1 FQFQEAQSG
10 QQQQQVEE
18 LTKQIRQLI
27 DSKEINQ
34 LTQLV
39 RRVLK
44 DNDQNEE
51 IMWGWYSPIKNNR
64 SIMAPMYK
72 PRCIS
77 PLAYALEVNSFD
89 VLRQLVAAG
98 LNPHHVE
105 RVDRRLDEAEDYA
118 LHRDCRFPLLAFWF
132 DIGARMV
139 FGRKIVLDRMEYE
152 LAELVRIG
160 NNVNCLLQHQ
170 VDWKSHFK
178 LRLQML
184 EPLLRN
190 GLHLHDTCVGCPKI
204 RPEQREFSLCLIR
217 LLVDIMT
224 ACDVIGYEDA
234 FLNLF
239 LTFCGTPAQV
249 KHLTDMNIT
258 MDDFLND
265 FSHVASFLH
274 GRKFHN
280 DAEKALFVRQ
290 RRVFYDRVSKVGQ
303 LFVQPLPLYLLARN
317 SVRRCIGGVHF
328 QKRVATLTNLPPML
342 RESIVY
348 LSHGELCQILD

>member
-1 FQFQEAQSG
+1 RPNPDNNNSK
-10 QQQQQVEE
+10 
-18 LTKQIRQLI
+18 TRSSPSKIRQLI

-51 IMWGWYSPIKNNR
+51 IMWGRYSPIKNNR

-98 LNPHHVE
+98 LNPNHVE
-105 RVDRRLDEAEDYA
+105 RRLDEAEDYA

-160 NNVNCLLQHQ
+160 NNVNCLLQH
-170 VDWKSHFK
+170 
-178 LRLQML
+178 QML

-239 LTFCGTPAQV
+239 LTFCGTPAQRETP
-249 KHLTDMNIT
+249 HDMNIT
-258 MDDFLND
+258 MDDF
-265 FSHVASFLH
+265 FKRFLSRGPH
-274 GRKFHN
+274 FLYGRKFHN

-290 RRVFYDRVSKVGQ
+290 RRVFYDR
-303 LFVQPLPLYLLARN
+303 
-317 SVRRCIGGVHF
+317 
-328 QKRVATLTNLPPML
+328 
-342 RESIVY
+342 
-348 LSHGELCQILD
+348 

>member
-1 FQFQEAQSG
+1 EAQSG
-10 QQQQQVEE
+10 QQQQQDEE

-51 IMWGWYSPIKNNR
+51 II
-64 SIMAPMYK
+64 
-72 PRCIS
+72 CIS

-98 LNPHHVE
+98 LNPNHVE

-118 LHRDCRFPLLAFWF
+118 LHRGHSGSTSALAWCS
-132 DIGARMV
+132 G
-139 FGRKIVLDRMEYE
+139 GRSCAGRMEYE

-224 ACDVIGYEDA
+224 ACDV
-234 FLNLF
+234 
-239 LTFCGTPAQV
+239 

-265 FSHVASFLH
+265 FSHVASFLY

-280 DAEKALFVRQ
+280 DAEK
-290 RRVFYDRVSKVGQ
+290 
-303 LFVQPLPLYLLARN
+303 
-317 SVRRCIGGVHF
+317 RRCSSTAKKCSTIG
-328 QKRVATLTNLPPML
+328 
-342 RESIVY
+342 
-348 LSHGELCQILD
+348 

>member
-1 FQFQEAQSG
+1 EAQSG
-10 QQQQQVEE
+10 QQQQQDEE

-51 IMWGWYSPIKNNR
+51 II
-64 SIMAPMYK
+64 
-72 PRCIS
+72 CIS

-98 LNPHHVE
+98 LNPNHVE

-239 LTFCGTPAQV
+239 LTFCGTPAQ
-249 KHLTDMNIT
+249 
-258 MDDFLND
+258 
-265 FSHVASFLH
+265 
-274 GRKFHN
+274 
-280 DAEKALFVRQ
+280 ALFVRQ

-348 LSHGELCQILD
+348 LSH